1 MTAIR
6 DGLRRLRHQPGF
18 AVVTAITMA
27 LGVAAATVLFSLV
40 YGVLLKPL
48 PWPDA
53 ARLVK
58 VSESRIGA
66 TRQFPGAL
74 TNGTYLAWSEHPAT
88 LGAIGAWSQDD
99 ATLTANPG
107 APERVH
113 VMNVTPSLLGLL
125 HARPFMGSLFAPG
138 DERPGRPPVVL
149 LWYALWQRRFSGDPL
164 VIGRPVRLDGDACT
178 VLGVMPE
185 DFAFPDR
192 DAQAWRPF
200 YVPPVVGEN
209 PDQRHLSLFQAL
221 GRLRADVTPAQAAAE
236 GTARAAEAPDLNLVG
251 VAVFGANGPAVVSA
265 VPLLDAMTAGVR
277 QPLLLFLAA
286 VGLLVATATA
296 NIASLQLARATSRRR
311 ETAIRAALGASGG
324 KLAAPVLIESAL
336 VGLCGGLAGLGLA
349 VGLVRLLPALLP
361 AGFPRLDAVAVDG
374 TVAAFAVAV
383 SLLSALVFGLA
394 PVLLSRRANLVESL
408 AEDGLAPSGGGART
422 AAARARRLIIVGQV
436 AIATVLLVGGLLLAR
451 SFAALLAAD
460 RGYQPASVLTA
471 ELPLPD
477 ETSDGLRRSALLDR
491 TLDRLRA
498 LPGVQAAAAGTGSP
512 LMTFAGPF
520 RQGVMLKAFTMP
532 SVTGEG
538 PVSVQASVRLVSA
551 GWFRALGTRLVE
563 GRAFGATDTRTSA
576 PVVVVNRA
584 FARRYLADRA
594 VDRTLPIGADGAP
607 DVRVVGVV
615 EDIHQGSIT
624 DPVQP
629 EIYLP
634 VPAASGRLLA
644 AASQHRPARRRQ
656 PVAIRRGTAAP
667 DPLGRRRSGPRFDDD
682 SPGSLERQPGRTAP
696 VRAAARRVRGVGSP
710 RGRRG
715 AVRGA
720 VLRRGAAGTRNRRP
734 VGPRCPPDGHR
745 PARRVAGC
753 GHDGCRD
760 RRRHAGGRRPGAGA
774 RDPVVRSGTCRASPR
789 SWSWRPCCCSWPPWP
804 RRARPA
810 GRLAWTPSRC
820 FASDDRVS
828 GRTPRPRN
836 LRTSVRPSRQLLLL
850 TATFGAGVV
859 AWWRVPGAPEVVAA
873 ARTGPAP
880 PPGAAPSR

>member
-1 MTAIR
+1 MTAMR

-88 LGAIGAWSQDD
+88 LDAIGAWSQDD
-99 ATLTANPG
+99 VTLTANPG

-125 HARPFMGSLFAPG
+125 HARPFIGSLFAPG

-149 LWYALWQRRFSGDPL
+149 LSHGPWQRRFGGDPL
-164 VIGRPVRLDGDACT
+164 VVGRPVRLDGDACT

-192 DAQAWRPF
+192 EAQAWRPF

-265 VPLLDAMTAGVR
+265 VPVLDAMTAGVR

-394 PVLLSRRANLVESL
+394 PVLLSRGVNLVESL

-422 AAARARRLIIVGQV
+422 AASRARRLIIVGQV

-477 ETSDGLRRSALLDR
+477 ETYDGLRRSALLDR

-498 LPGVQAAAAGTGSP
+498 LPGVRAAAAGTGSP

-520 RQGVMLKAFTMP
+520 RQGMMLKAFTMP

-551 GWFRALGTRLVE
+551 GWFHALGTRLVE

-629 EIYLP
+629 ELYLP
-634 VPAASGRLLA
+634 YRQQADGFSPPQASIVLRTDGDPSRYAAELRRLIRSEDDGLALGSTMTLQDRLSASLAEPRLYALLLVAFGVSALLVAGVGLFAVLSYGVAQRAREIGVRSALGARPTDIVRLVVSQAVGMTAAGIVAGMLVAAALVRVLATLLYGVGPYDITTFLVVAAVLLLVAALA
-644 AASQHRPARRRQ
+644 AAGPARR
-656 PVAIRRGTAAP
+656 
-667 DPLGRRRSGPRFDDD
+667 
-682 SPGSLERQPGRTAP
+682 
-696 VRAAARRVRGVGSP
+696 AARVDP
-710 RGRRG
+710 IK
-715 AVRGA
+715 
-720 VLRRGAAGTRNRRP
+720 VLR
-734 VGPRCPPDGHR
+734 V
-745 PARRVAGC
+745 
-753 GHDGCRD
+753 
-760 RRRHAGGRRPGAGA
+760 
-774 RDPVVRSGTCRASPR
+774 
-789 SWSWRPCCCSWPPWP
+789 
-804 RRARPA
+804 
-810 GRLAWTPSRC
+810 
-820 FASDDRVS
+820 
-828 GRTPRPRN
+828 
-836 LRTSVRPSRQLLLL
+836 
-850 TATFGAGVV
+850 
-859 AWWRVPGAPEVVAA
+859 
-873 ARTGPAP
+873 
-880 PPGAAPSR
+880 